1 MNEQLTIFTLDERR
15 YALRLAAVDRVVR
28 AVAISPL
35 PQAPEIVLGIVNV
48 QGRIIPIFNVRRRF
62 QLPEREIALTDRL
75 IIAHTARRSVGLMVD
90 AVADVMEYP
99 EQSIAEA
106 KSILP
111 GLEYI
116 KGVVKLEDGMIYIH
130 DLEMF
135 LSMEEETSLIQ
146 AMETV

>member
-15 YALRLAAVDRVVR
+15 YALRLTVVDRVVR

-48 QGRIIPIFNVRRRF
+48 QGRIIPIINVRRRF

-106 KSILP
+106 NSILP

-135 LSMEEETSLIQ
+135 LSMKEETSLTQ